1 MFPKAIKPLRFAE
14 IDQEDWESYRVRLG
28 SPTDRAILQFYR
40 QVVFDHFSHFNED
53 FPDFFI
59 EHHQFEMT
67 QMTVQEVDKKV
78 RYFGDEELGT
88 FWGEQY
94 DLFET
99 KNQDYAVFQYMRKH
113 LTPPF
118 PPILL
123 DPSILKPKERWD
135 YGRPMHLVE
144 GTHRVSYLIRMVQRG
159 IIPWTSSHE
168 FVYVQPAT

>member
-1 MFPKAIKPLRFAE
+1 VFPKAIKPLRFAE

-99 KNQDYAVFQYMRKH
+99 KN
-113 LTPPF
+113 
-118 PPILL
+118 
-123 DPSILKPKERWD
+123 
-135 YGRPMHLVE
+135 
-144 GTHRVSYLIRMVQRG
+144 
-159 IIPWTSSHE
+159 
-168 FVYVQPAT
+168 